1 MANEIFRMNATE
13 LAKVKSEV
21 DQINKSI
28 NSRRTSN
35 NDMDRDAFLRLLTI
49 QLSHQDPLSPMK
61 NTEFIA
67 QMAQFTA
74 LEQMKNV
81 SEAVGQL
88 RDQNSRSTLLNLIGS
103 EINYRRGEDAVRVG
117 VVEKVVLLG
126 DEAQLY
132 ANGERVAMSE
142 VISVEKNR
150 QEMPVPVASNVQKK
164 EEALE
169 KEIVKVPE
177 GTQ

>member
-1 MANEIFRMNATE
+1 
-13 LAKVKSEV
+13 
-21 DQINKSI
+21 
-28 NSRRTSN
+28 
-35 NDMDRDAFLRLLTI
+35 
-49 QLSHQDPLSPMK
+49 
-61 NTEFIA
+61 
-67 QMAQFTA
+67 
-74 LEQMKNV
+74 MKNV

-177 GTQ
+177 GAQ

>member
-1 MANEIFRMNATE
+1 MANEIFRMNATD

-21 DQINKSI
+21 DRFNKSLDTK
-28 NSRRTSN
+28 RTSN

-103 EINYRRGEDAVRVG
+103 EINYRRGESSVRVG

-150 QEMPVPVASNVQKK
+150 KEMDVPSASPKK
-164 EEALE
+164 EESKE
-169 KEIVKVPE
+169 KEIVKVPD
-177 GTQ
+177 GAN